1 MKKLLTSLS
10 VIFFSLLLITKSFAQ
25 SGAIVGGELISVHVA
40 DSTYQIFLKLYITCN
55 TNTTDSLDVCF
66 EDTCNNINFSQK
78 MAKWTGTG
86 GGCSNFTTGCP
97 NVKSTCDSSGSNIQG
112 YQQCWYSTIVTLP
125 TRCNSWRS
133 YVSINS
139 RAGVNNISNANNN
152 NFYAEVK
159 MNNSFTHNNSSP
171 FYSLTPAIYVQT
183 NQPFTYNVSARD
195 TENDSLVTKLIMA
208 RTANTGCSVT
218 PTDLTFS
225 SSSYN
230 LSNNPFPTGNSF
242 SLNSQNGLYSF
253 TPTQAGTYSLV
264 FETSEYRNGIKLG
277 SVIRELPIIVFNS
290 ASSPV
295 IKYGYGLNNIS
306 GGYLQNADT
315 ILACIN
321 QNLRFDFY
329 INSTDTS
336 AELHLQGGLNKAG
349 ATVNFQNQQTDSVSG
364 TVSWTPTDS
373 QVGRVTLVSF
383 DSICR
388 IPAALSIYSKTITII
403 PTSQDTPYINITV
416 SPDSNVMPNTSV
428 TFTASDTA
436 CTSPQYQWTLNG
448 TDING
453 ETAATFIS
461 STLNDG
467 DVIACRIACLI
478 GCTPP
483 PIGDSIS
490 NSITMHVSSGIND
503 IVKSNSFKIYPNPNH
518 GTFTI
523 SLPEKVVDGTLYI
536 NNSIGQNIYKGDID
550 DHTQTFNIGN
560 NVTSGI
566 YFLKVNSNRGIFVSR
581 LVINK

>member
-40 DSTYQIFLKLYITCN
+40 DSTYQLFLKLYITCN

-86 GGCSNFTTGCP
+86 GGCLNFTTGCP
-97 NVKSTCDSSGSNIQG
+97 NVKTTCDSSGSNIQG

-159 MNNSFTHNNSSP
+159 MNNSFRHNNSSP

-195 TENDSLVTKLIMA
+195 TDNDSLVTKLIMA

-218 PTDLTFS
+218 PTDLTLS

-242 SLNSQNGLYSF
+242 ALNSQNGLYSF
-253 TPTQAGTYSLV
+253 TPTQAGIYSLV

-277 SVIRELPIIVFNS
+277 SVIRELPVTVFGSGPTIQYGFGISN
-290 ASSPV
+290 V
-295 IKYGYGLNNIS
+295 I
-306 GGYLQNADT
+306 GGNLVGGDT

-321 QNLRFDFY
+321 QNLSFDFFM
-329 INSTDTS
+329 SSSDTA
-336 AELHLQGGLNKAG
+336 AELNMQDSKNIT
-349 ATVNFQNQQTDSVSG
+349 ATTSYQNQQTDTVSG
-364 TVSWTPTDS
+364 SFSWTPTNS
-373 QVGRVTLVSF
+373 NVGIIQFFVV

-388 IPAALSIYSKTITII
+388 IPASLGINIDSVIII
-403 PTSQDTPYINITV
+403 PTLPDTPHISITV
-416 SPDSNVMPNTSV
+416 SPDSNIVQNTIV
-428 TFTASDTA
+428 TFTATDTG
-436 CTSPQYQWTLNG
+436 CTAPQYQWTLNG

-453 ETAATFIS
+453 ETAATFTS

-467 DVIACRIACLI
+467 DVVACRIACLV

-503 IVKSNSFKIYPNPNH
+503 NVKSNSFKIYPNPNH
-518 GTFTI
+518 GIFTI

-536 NNSIGQNIYKGDID
+536 NNSIGQNIYKEDID
-550 DHTQTFNIGN
+550 DHTQTFHIGN

-566 YFLKVNSNRGIFVSR
+566 YFLKVNSNQGIFVSR